1 MKKIVAREL
10 LEHASKDRDFQLI
23 NPRLA
28 NTFQAYRKLF
38 NIHTS
43 HLVTLQTAKKGFYK
57 RRNITSSSLKETFE
71 QSKRNF
77 KHRLCQRGYPLMLVK
92 EILTEVKFTDRK
104 EALPNKT
111 NKRDFT
117 VCY

>member
-1 MKKIVAREL
+1 
-10 LEHASKDRDFQLI
+10 
-23 NPRLA
+23 
-28 NTFQAYRKLF
+28 
-38 NIHTS
+38 
-43 HLVTLQTAKKGFYK
+43 
-57 RRNITSSSLKETFE
+57 
-71 QSKRNF
+71 
-77 KHRLCQRGYPLMLVK
+77 MLVK